1 MSQTTQS
8 DLIGITDVAAKIPQF
23 LGKLPHLVTGL
34 KQAYIRTPNSPA
46 GLGIAFEK
54 AVKRNPHG
62 AALLF
67 EEQKYTYQ
75 QLNDWANQI
84 GHYYLSIG
92 AQKGDVIAVM
102 IENRPELVATIL
114 ALAKIGVTAALVNTS
129 QVGKVLAHSINL
141 VHPIALIVGEE
152 CRKAVD
158 EIRQELNLPEQRF
171 YWFADQETR
180 QDTGTAP
187 AQYMNL
193 ANEIITHPTF
203 NTPTT
208 HSVKGKDGLFY
219 IYTSGTTGLPKAV
232 IFTHSRW
239 TLAYGTYGHVL
250 DLNSKD
256 VMYVTLPLYHA
267 DRKSVV

>member
-23 LGKLPHLVTGL
+23 IGKLPHLVTGL
-34 KQAYIRTPNSPA
+34 KQAYLRTPNSPA

-62 AALLF
+62 YALLF

-84 GHYYLSIG
+84 GHYYLSVG

-102 IENRPELVATIL
+102 VENRPELVASVL

-141 VHPIALIVGEE
+141 VNPIALIVGEE
-152 CRKAVD
+152 CRAAVD
-158 EIRQELNLPEQRF
+158 EIRQ
-171 YWFADQETR
+171 
-180 QDTGTAP
+180 
-187 AQYMNL
+187 
-193 ANEIITHPTF
+193 
-203 NTPTT
+203 
-208 HSVKGKDGLFY
+208 
-219 IYTSGTTGLPKAV
+219 
-232 IFTHSRW
+232 
-239 TLAYGTYGHVL
+239 
-250 DLNSKD
+250 
-256 VMYVTLPLYHA
+256 
-267 DRKSVV
+267 